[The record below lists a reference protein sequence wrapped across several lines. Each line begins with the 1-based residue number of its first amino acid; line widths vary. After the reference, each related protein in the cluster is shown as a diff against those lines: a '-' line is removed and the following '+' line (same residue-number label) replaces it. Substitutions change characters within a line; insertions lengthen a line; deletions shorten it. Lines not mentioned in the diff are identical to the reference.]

1 MFAALLLAGLVLLEV
16 PIKEP
21 VLAVRVADI
30 DANGTEEII
39 AVTSK
44 ELFVI
49 QPDGQFS
56 TMPAPAL
63 TIVGHGLLVHTAPE
77 GLVDREGKKIGPRPL
92 LNHLDA
98 GKPALLTSPGDLDGD
113 GRDDPIYATQDG
125 IVTPKGLVPVL
136 PRASLEIKRSEAFA
150 VQFTSPIPAVGNW
163 SGKSS
168 GKGRELV
175 LFDDNSIRC
184 FAGAQQTAQLA
195 LPLKEFARSAEGV
208 RRNEIFVRDLD
219 RDGRLDLVLVMGR
232 GSMKVFAEFEVNVWE
247 FRGGRVYDEKRK
259 GFFRPA
265 TTIKVSGALL
275 GARLFDADGDGDLD
289 LALSTISTSILS
301 AATAQYLVFRCEDGK
316 LERKPTWR
324 HQGVIP
330 ITALKREPDPP
341 ATLLPDLDGDKRP
354 ELVLRGPGVR
364 VLRGTKA
371 GGFAEAAKHR
381 GDAQRPVAGR
391 KLAVMIT
398 KKGLLIIR

>member
-1 MFAALLLAGLVLLEV
+1 MLAALLLAGIGLLEV

-39 AVTSK
+39 AVTRK

-49 QPDGQFS
+49 RPDGQFS

-63 TIVGHGLLVHTAPE
+63 TIVGHGLFVHTAPE

-98 GKPALLTSPGDLDGD
+98 GDPALLSSPGDLDGD
-113 GRDDPIYATQDG
+113 GRDDPIYATRDG
-125 IVTPKGLVPVL
+125 IVTPKGLVAVL

-163 SGKSS
+163 SGK
-168 GKGRELV
+168 GRELV
-175 LFDDNSIRC
+175 LFDETAIRC
-184 FAGAQQTAQLA
+184 FAGAQQTAELA
-195 LPLKEFARSAEGV
+195 LPLKEFAKSAEGV

-232 GSMKVFAEFEVNVWE
+232 GSMKMFAEFEVNVWE

-289 LALSTISTSILS
+289 LALSTISTSILT
-301 AATAQYLVFRCEDGK
+301 AATAHYLIFRCEDGK

-324 HQGVIP
+324 YQGVIP

-371 GGFAEAAKHR
+371 GGFAEAAR
-381 GDAQRPVAGR
+381 YAADAQRPVAGR
-391 KLAVMIT
+391 TIAVMIT